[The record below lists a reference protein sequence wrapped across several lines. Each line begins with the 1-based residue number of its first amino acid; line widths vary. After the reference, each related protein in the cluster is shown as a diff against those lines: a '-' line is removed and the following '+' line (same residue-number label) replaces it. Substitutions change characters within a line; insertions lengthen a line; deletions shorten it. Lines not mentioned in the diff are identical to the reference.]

1 MGYPHEVENLISGEG
16 GGGAR
21 GGPIKSEGLGN
32 SLRENKRG
40 DAY

>member
-1 MGYPHEVENLISGEG
+1 MGYPHEVENLISGE

>member
-1 MGYPHEVENLISGEG
+1 MGYPHEVENLISGG
-16 GGGAR
+16 GGG